1 MRSFFLFFVILSE
14 RSETKDLN
22 VFKRFFTAFRMTFL
36 LCVIFNYPYKYNVVR
51 SDKIWKDTEKV

>member
-1 MRSFFLFFVILSE
+1 MRSF
-14 RSETKDLN
+14 
-22 VFKRFFTAFRMTFL
+22 FL